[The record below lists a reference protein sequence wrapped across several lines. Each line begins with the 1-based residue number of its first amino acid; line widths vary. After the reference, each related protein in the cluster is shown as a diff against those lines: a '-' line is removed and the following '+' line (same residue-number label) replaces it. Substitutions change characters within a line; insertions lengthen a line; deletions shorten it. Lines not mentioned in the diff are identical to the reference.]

1 MVLQFSRHL
10 HFNSEDFILFLYLFS
25 LLHVAIVCCTCR
37 LASVET
43 LCGFLQGVI
52 YSRWADSHYGKWL
65 GIKRKSRLLAER
77 WANSLE
83 SVIVGFCLN
92 VLYFDLIS
100 SNVPQDPVPLY
111 SWFFF
116 FFSPSQNPCFNIA
129 GWKILVTWC
138 LCKINAQ
145 VEHLINM
152 SLQRTFIVKGMPPDW
167 LHWLLHGPGRHT
179 GLGGISNHCSTPWK
193 TDASVQS

>member
-52 YSRWADSHYGKWL
+52 YSRWAGSHYGKWL

-111 SWFFF
+111 SCFFF
-116 FFSPSQNPCFNIA
+116 FLLL
-129 GWKILVTWC
+129 KILALT
-138 LCKINAQ
+138 LPAGKF
-145 VEHLINM
+145 L
-152 SLQRTFIVKGMPPDW
+152 W
-167 LHWLLHGPGRHT
+167 LGACAKLMLK
-179 GLGGISNHCSTPWK
+179 LST
-193 TDASVQS
+193 